1 MIGKE
6 LKDFIF
12 EKYYRQL
19 GFTKENSYYSI
30 KHWKEKDLLLLGV
43 KLIKKIT
50 DASNAKDY
58 CKSFLKNKN
67 KKLVNQKKKKKKK
80 NSTTKNYRKL
90 NHYWHKIS
98 SYKTSKNFL
107 LNYLR
112 L

>member
-30 KHWKEKDLLLLGV
+30 KHWKEKDLLLFGV

-80 NSTTKNYRKL
+80 AQQPKTTENLIIIEIKSVPIK
-90 NHYWHKIS
+90 HPKI
-98 SYKTSKNFL
+98 FC
-107 LNYLR
+107 
-112 L
+112 

>member
-67 KKLVNQKKKKKKK
+67 QKLVNQKTKKTKKILNNQKL
-80 NSTTKNYRKL
+80 RK
-90 NHYWHKIS
+90 
-98 SYKTSKNFL
+98 T
-107 LNYLR
+107 
-112 L
+112 